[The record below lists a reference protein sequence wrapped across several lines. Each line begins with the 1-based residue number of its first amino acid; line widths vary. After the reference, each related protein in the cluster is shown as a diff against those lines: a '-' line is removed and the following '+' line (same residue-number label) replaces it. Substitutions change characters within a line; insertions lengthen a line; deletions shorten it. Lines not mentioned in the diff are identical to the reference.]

1 MPELRFNTSADLKGF
16 HDLDAALE
24 RFHAKVKVVSADMQ
38 KMGALQGAE
47 SASGGIAMGG
57 GGGLQYG
64 PRQQGGPASGGH
76 AQPQGPARRPRGG
89 SKPQYDLS
97 TQGGVIEYYDNVLAQ
112 ALPMLSAMNPAGAP
126 RSSIGA
132 SHRQPAGGLQNVS
145 GMVPLLGNNFKSRH
159 MAGSTPYYED
169 YFNRIGQADVQSMM
183 SPSLR
188 QSYLEAQGL
197 YIGGRKNTAAEFYQ
211 NYASEANQPPII
223 SQRTSFLGH
232 FANSARGTGLKN
244 ILSSGLKGGIMGSLA
259 GGALGGGALGGA
271 AGDAVGLLM
280 GGLPGL
286 LGATAMSWA
295 GSQVSQGYSQWQ
307 QTAPGVSA
315 LAHSLN
321 QVGTAG
327 KSVEQFRVQ
336 VGFAG
341 ANVAMN
347 LAQAGQAAALL
358 TQSFSKLSESGIVKL
373 VQQTGAAALHFGLSP
388 TQMTQLT
395 TSAAT
400 MGITSGVGSLLT
412 SGGYDQML
420 SNMVG
425 ASGMQGRQGPLF
437 TGLTSIYGTLAS
449 INPTISNP
457 TGVAGQYA
465 AMNASGIQGLQGMR
479 GAALVSQMD
488 QGFASAKGIQ
498 QLLGFSAIMKAS
510 GGKITNP
517 YQMMSIME
525 QGSAAKIGNTT
536 LGAAYLSR
544 IKGITSDPYL
554 QAALFGMGGNI
565 NQNLALIQSGMFN
578 AGPMSTAGKMYTP
591 ASTADRLKMAQS
603 VYSVEQSR
611 AGYIAAL
618 GVSKGLGLFAKTPTM
633 IDGNGNPIVNVGP
646 SGLLGQYTG
655 SSALSSNTTNPAN
668 AVLDSTFAALGSPGQ
683 NNPVNILGAI
693 MQVESSGNP
702 YALNNNTT
710 GARRYPKTLAAYL
723 ALDKKWRA
731 AGDSVD
737 QGAFQIN
744 SRWHPNVTPAQAA
757 NFQYASK
764 FAANLLLSDY
774 TQSSKY
780 TANGKQSWS
789 TAIEAYNGGLGQAGT
804 NANQTTLGY
813 LTNVRTAEADMV
825 PNAVVGQGVTLTPA
839 TVKAIGSA
847 VASALRQL
855 GIGNGSRR

>member
-16 HDLDAALE
+16 HDIDAALDKLQA
-24 RFHAKVKVVSADMQ
+24 RVKSISADMQ

-47 SASGGIAMGG
+47 SASGGIAVG

-64 PRQQGGPASGGH
+64 PRHPGGAAGGG
-76 AQPQGPARRPRGG
+76 QPSSTQQGPARRPRGG

-169 YFNRIGQADVQSMM
+169 YFNRVGQADVQSMM
-183 SPSLR
+183 SPALK

-211 NYASEANQPPII
+211 NYASEANQPASI
-223 SQRTSFLGH
+223 SQHTSFLGH
-232 FANSARGTGLKN
+232 FANSAKGTGLKN

-271 AGDAVGLLM
+271 AGDAIGLLA

-347 LAQAGQAAALL
+347 LTQAGQAAALL
-358 TQSFSKLSESGIVKL
+358 TQSFSKLSENGVVKL
-373 VQQTGAAALHFGLSP
+373 VQQTGGAALHFGLSP
-388 TQMTQLT
+388 TQMTQIV

-400 MGITSGVGSLLT
+400 MGITSGAGSSLT
-412 SGGYDQML
+412 SGAYNQML

-425 ASGMQGRQGPLF
+425 ASGMAGRQGPLF

-517 YQMMSIME
+517 FQMMSIME

-536 LGAAYLSR
+536 LGSAYLSQ

-565 NQNLALIQSGMFN
+565 NQNMALIHSGMLS
-578 AGPMSTAGKMYTP
+578 AGAMSTTGKMNTKL
-591 ASTADRLKMAQS
+591 STVDRLNMAQAQ
-603 VYSVEQSR
+603 YAVEQSR
-611 AGYIAAL
+611 L
-618 GVSKGLGLFAKTPTM
+618 GWGIGKVSSEVAGLFANTPYA
-633 IDGNGNPIVNVGP
+633 INGNGIATSAPVLYPNHLPSQQTPYFRGRFGNPTAPI
-646 SGLLGQYTG
+646 G
-655 SSALSSNTTNPAN
+655 SAPAVSTSKFLSALLPS
-668 AVLDSTFAALGSPGQ
+668 VM
-683 NNPVNILGAI
+683 
-693 MQVESSGNP
+693 MQESSGNP
-702 YALNNNTT
+702 YTINDNST
-710 GARRYPKTLAAYL
+710 GPKGVGTPYYFKSYSQYMAKAKQLLAEGHKL
-723 ALDKKWRA
+723 AL
-731 AGDSVD
+731 GP
-737 QGAFQIN
+737 FQLE
-744 SRWHPNVTPAQAA
+744 SSHKGVTPASAVNMPYATQKAMDILLKDYQA
-757 NFQYASK
+757 S
-764 FAANLLLSDY
+764 
-774 TQSSKY
+774 
-780 TANGKQSWS
+780 GSWS
-789 TAIEAYNGGLGQAGT
+789 GALTDYSGGSSTYAQQVLART
-804 NANQTTLGY
+804 EGY
-813 LTNVRTAEADMV
+813 LQNGIPTQQQGTTPEQARTGLSGPVSLSA
-825 PNAVVGQGVTLTPA
+825 A
-839 TVKAIGSA
+839 TIAAIGRA
-847 VASALRQL
+847 VAQAVAASSGR
-855 GIGNGSRR
+855 GPHRS